1 MGLNIKSPRVEANI
15 RKLAQRTGASLTE
28 AVDKAVL
35 EQLRRMEDAEQNLG
49 PQVPLAK
56 RLQPLLDELAEKR
69 VDRRKPSAIM
79 DEFYDENGLPQ

>member
-35 EQLRRMEDAEQNLG
+35 EQLRRVEEAEQEKA
-49 PQVPLAK
+49 PQVPLAR
-56 RLQPLLDELAEKR
+56 RLQPLLDELASKR
-69 VDRRKPSAIM
+69 VDRRQPAEIM
-79 DEFYDENGLPQ
+79 DEFYDDHGLPR